1 MAKEIY
7 FDETSGQLAVNNALR
22 ALQDAKN
29 KAVKLEYYSL
39 YVEVT
44 YPLNESDYSSGYQ
57 AYKNAVATGK
67 TLLNSEGLTVEKA
80 KEAYNAIQ
88 TAKQSLVKPNAK
100 VPTISATDTYYQ
112 SNNYNN
118 MIDGN
123 INTKCWF
130 NSNQEIGKEVKFTF
144 TRPINI
150 SSIQIIQPRNAGG
163 DIIDGADVQIST
175 DGKNWTTV
183 GTLDNS
189 AFEKTIT
196 FDKTLTK
203 YVRIVLTKTREFS

>member
-100 VPTISATDTYYQ
+100 VPNYF
-112 SNNYNN
+112 SN
-118 MIDGN
+118 
-123 INTKCWF
+123 
-130 NSNQEIGKEVKFTF
+130 
-144 TRPINI
+144 
-150 SSIQIIQPRNAGG
+150 
-163 DIIDGADVQIST
+163 
-175 DGKNWTTV
+175 
-183 GTLDNS
+183 
-189 AFEKTIT
+189 
-196 FDKTLTK
+196 
-203 YVRIVLTKTREFS
+203 